1 MDLTKEYVN
10 ASSVHTD
17 MHELNNPYTS
27 NNNNSIKSD
36 TNKQDNLQP
45 RIIQSQMVDFA
56 TIIACVETELLTM
69 NVIDDIKVLVH
80 NHVMFFY
87 LCLCVLMC

>member
-17 MHELNNPYTS
+17 MHELNNPYS
-27 NNNNSIKSD
+27 NNNSNNIKSD

-69 NVIDDIKVLVH
+69 NVIDDIKVYTSSYVT
-80 NHVMFFY
+80 FFY
-87 LCLCVLMC
+87 LCLYVLMC